1 MDLYRLHTQEYES
14 TSICYITTMWVTHE
28 CIPINNPLTGYFYFL
43 LTKRGQHTCKNW
55 FTAII
60 THPELWTW
68 HAQPG
73 LVIFGAGDDGWLLH
87 VKPRNNNKTVLLCK
101 KHGFHCLA
109 SWVTGSAQ
117 VTIWPRKTC
126 SGASSF
132 DPILPEGHREPHGH
146 HHVGGAAVLGG
157 ENSLEITP
165 YLEEQTRGYRH
176 RGETHRERNNK
187 YTVH

>member
-1 MDLYRLHTQEYES
+1 MQKLIHSNYYSSRIMNLTRAAWSCHFWGRRWCS
-14 TSICYITTMWVTHE
+14 TSSAFRSPT
-28 CIPINNPLTGYFYFL
+28 
-43 LTKRGQHTCKNW
+43 
-55 FTAII
+55 
-60 THPELWTW
+60 
-68 HAQPG
+68 
-73 LVIFGAGDDGWLLH
+73 DGWLLH